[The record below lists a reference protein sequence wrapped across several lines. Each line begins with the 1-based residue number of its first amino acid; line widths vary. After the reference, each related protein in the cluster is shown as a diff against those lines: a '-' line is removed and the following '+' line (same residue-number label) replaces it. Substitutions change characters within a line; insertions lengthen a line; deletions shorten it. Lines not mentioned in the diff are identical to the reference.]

1 MPERYP
7 SGAETA
13 SRRGAALDGPQRN
26 GESAGGGFEA
36 PDLRE
41 RGGPR
46 DGQPQVLDSRLFVQL
61 QVYGD
66 CPSTAPLKNAL
77 EKSPL
82 DAVLYADVNDPRG
95 VALLTLSEDPRR
107 FVTDLREFVLEYS
120 MFGRTYSLGYEP
132 DLEEALLMRARRIA
146 LNPAWPWAVWYPI
159 RRLPAF
165 SMLPLDEQRIMLKEH
180 SAIGKAFALSDYV
193 HDIRLACYG
202 LDANDNDFV
211 LGLTSKDLHP
221 LSAIVERMRAT
232 RHTAEYLENLGPFFV
247 GYAEWQSRLPD

>member
-1 MPERYP
+1 M
-7 SGAETA
+7 
-13 SRRGAALDGPQRN
+13 DHHQRN
-26 GESAGGGFEA
+26 GEAAGGGIEA

-41 RGGPR
+41 RGGLR
-46 DGQPQVLDSRLFVQL
+46 DGEAQLLDRRLFVQL

-66 CPSTAPLKNAL
+66 CQSTAPLRQAL
-77 EKSPL
+77 QSAPF

-95 VALLTLSEDPRR
+95 VGLLTVSEDPRH
-107 FVTDLREFVLEYS
+107 FVGPLRAFLADSPFNELTQKPELT
-120 MFGRTYSLGYEP
+120 MLGRTYSLGYEP
-132 DLEEALLMRARRIA
+132 DLEEALLLRARRIA

-165 SMLPLDEQRIMLKEH
+165 SMLPLDEQRTMLKEH
-180 SAIGKAFALSDYV
+180 SAIGKAFALSDLV

-211 LGLTSKDLHP
+211 LGLCSKALHP

-232 RHTAEYLENLGPFFV
+232 RHTSEYLESLGPFFV
-247 GYAEWQSRLPD
+247 GYAEWQSSLPE